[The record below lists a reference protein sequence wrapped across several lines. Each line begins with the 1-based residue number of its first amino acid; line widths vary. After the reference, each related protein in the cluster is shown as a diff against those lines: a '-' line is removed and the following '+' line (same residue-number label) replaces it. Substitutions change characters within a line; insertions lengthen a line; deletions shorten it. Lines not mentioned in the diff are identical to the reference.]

1 MHPHHT
7 RVAMKH
13 SPPPSRDLLP
23 IHHQIPILQMLLTWM
38 KQKFLSQLAR
48 LADLAMVDIP
58 LNCSRLESK
67 SVQEVEGVIIC
78 HK

>member
-38 KQKFLSQLAR
+38 KQKFLSQLA
-48 LADLAMVDIP
+48 DLAMVDIP